1 MSIIALWACISC
13 GHREGQR
20 GSNRS
25 LATWTRSNSVFMN
38 NIGSFQKKKGDYDFS
53 DNSVMEN
60 NAVLGDDGAG
70 DIC

>member
-25 LATWTRSNSVFMN
+25 LATWTRSNSVS
-38 NIGSFQKKKGDYDFS
+38 IILALSKKKGDYDFS

>member
-1 MSIIALWACISC
+1 
-13 GHREGQR
+13 
-20 GSNRS
+20 
-25 LATWTRSNSVFMN
+25 MN